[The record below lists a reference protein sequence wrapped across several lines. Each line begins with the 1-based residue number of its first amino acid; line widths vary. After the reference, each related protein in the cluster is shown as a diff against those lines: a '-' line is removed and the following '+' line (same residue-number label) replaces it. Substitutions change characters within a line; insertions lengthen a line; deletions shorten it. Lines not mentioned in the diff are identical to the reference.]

1 MLQIND
7 FWSNLSA
14 EVLNFSGM
22 SADMFAALLY
32 AVVSIGNLHQGPNLF
47 AVLALPF
54 LSWWNEHLSTLTK
67 TIASF
72 SSFSH
77 CLQRLDTSSRWARV
91 ALLICQHSNSDYVT
105 ASVMHPVKFKSSRI
119 AITVSKGLLPSFR
132 VFSSIQ
138 HILQI
143 ADRNQWGATVLH
155 WQACSGLTMHSMH
168 EPMQTL
174 TRPKVSSIK
183 GSVLGSCPLWG
194 YV

>member
-67 TIASF
+67 KIASF

-91 ALLICQHSNSDYVT
+91 ALLICQHSNSDYVK

-119 AITVSKGLLPSFR
+119 AITYQRVYYHPSGSSQAFNTYFR
-132 VFSSIQ
+132 
-138 HILQI
+138 LQI
-143 ADRNQWGATVLH
+143 EINEVRQFCTGRLA
-155 WQACSGLTMHSMH
+155 
-168 EPMQTL
+168 P
-174 TRPKVSSIK
+174 
-183 GSVLGSCPLWG
+183 GSPCTQCMSQCKH
-194 YV
+194 